1 MKGRKRSSSVL
12 AEEVI
17 LLSAFLPLEDVRDQ
31 LRGMKVSTRPTY
43 PMVLQ
48 RRTSTAGDCGQA
60 LALWRQSHR
69 SKAAASAVAAATQLA
84 LSQGKAVPLPS
95 DVAHCAAHAQIT
107 QGFEREHST

>member
-1 MKGRKRSSSVL
+1 M

-31 LRGMKVSTRPTY
+31 LRGTKVSTRPTY

-48 RRTSTAGDCGQA
+48 RHTSTAGACSQA
-60 LALWRQSHR
+60 LALWRQSQK

-84 LSQGKAVPLPS
+84 LSQGKAVPLPT
-95 DVAHCAAHAQIT
+95 DVAHCAAQAQIALVF
-107 QGFEREHST
+107 QREP